1 MNWKEMK
8 SKILSNSILLEKLKK
23 FPNRKFIQKCQQKLD
38 AYKKPKPNPLDWFNY
53 FVDYIE
59 NTDSNIIKRVIADNK
74 EKQENERE
82 LTYNKIDA
90 EEITLNT

>member
-23 FPNRKFIQKCQQKLD
+23 FPNRKFIQKCQQKLY
-38 AYKKPKPNPLDWFNY
+38 AYKKPKPNPLNWFNH

-59 NTDSNIIKRVIADNK
+59 NTDSNLYNQACEYADNK
-74 EKQENERE
+74 EKQENE
-82 LTYNKIDA
+82 
-90 EEITLNT
+90 

>member
-38 AYKKPKPNPLDWFNY
+38 AYKKPKPNPLDWFNH

-59 NTDSNIIKRVIADNK
+59 NTDRNLYNQACEYADNK
-74 EKQENERE
+74 EKQENE
-82 LTYNKIDA
+82 
-90 EEITLNT
+90 